1 MGRLNPVMKRLPTL
15 QRGDVLIRP
24 LRRGDEA
31 DWLRLRATNR
41 AWLRPWEATS
51 PVQHANDSISFAAY
65 LRHERSLVRARRSY
79 PVVIVGPPGIIG
91 RVSVTRVEWGAECG
105 GSIGYWVD
113 EGWAGR
119 GIVPTAV
126 ALLSEHVFRQGLH
139 RLEIAVRPENSASVR
154 VAQKLG
160 FRPEGMR
167 RSYLFIDGQWRDHQV
182 FALTAD
188 EPRIGPYWAAG
199 S

>member
-1 MGRLNPVMKRLPTL
+1 VGRLPTL
-15 QRGDVLIRP
+15 QREDVVLRP
-24 LRRGDEA
+24 LRRTDEA
-31 DWLRLRATNR
+31 EWLQLRAANR

-51 PVQHANDSISFAAY
+51 PVARPNESISFAAY
-65 LRHERSLVRARRSY
+65 VRHERALVRARRSF
-79 PVVIVGPPGIIG
+79 PMAIVGVDGIIG
-91 RVSVTRVEWGAECG
+91 RVSVTGVEWGAECG
-105 GSIGYWVD
+105 GSIGYWID

-126 ALLSEHVFRQGLH
+126 ALLSDYVFRQGLH
-139 RLEIAVRPENSASVR
+139 RVEIAVRPENTASAR

-160 FRPEGMR
+160 FRDEGMR
-167 RSYLFIDGQWRDHQV
+167 RRYLFIDGDWRDHQV

-188 EPRIGPYWAAG
+188 EPRIGPYWDAG